1 MSVKRI
7 AIAFSGEG
15 SNMEVLI
22 KELHHKTFGEF
33 SVEVIAAITN
43 KPLANGIKKAE
54 KLGINVIMIDHT
66 LYESREAFDAELV
79 KRIDALNVDLVV
91 LAGFMR
97 ILTPLFTSR
106 VRSINIHPSLLPS
119 FKGANAL
126 ERSFESDENIVGVTV
141 HFVVQEVDAGEVI
154 LQKSFDKK
162 GMDFETFKEKIHT
175 CEHEI
180 FSKAVLKAI
189 VPSQKPC

>member
-162 GMDFETFKEKIHT
+162 GMDFETFKEKIHA

-180 FSKAVLKAI
+180 FPKAVLKAI
-189 VPSQKPC
+189 DSSH